1 MIAATAKP
9 ARKTIPKS
17 KRPLPRGKQIKMTAM
32 AEVRKASA
40 HEALRQFDAEQI
52 AELALLG
59 LRYRALG
66 AGVID
71 FSDPTRLDVYW
82 TGTRMVEKAVKASKS
97 GGPLAWGCFGVA
109 EGHLRALIGC
119 SVISNETYME
129 QWRLLAAAKHSRS
142 RPVVELSDHQRSAI
156 NQLSELARAGQ

>member
-17 KRPLPRGKQIKMTAM
+17 KRPPPRGKQIQMTAI
-32 AEVRKASA
+32 AEVRKASV
-40 HEALRQFDAEQI
+40 HEALRQFDDEQI

-66 AGVID
+66 ADVID

-82 TGTRMVEKAVKASKS
+82 TGTRMVEKAVKEAVKSAKARCPLAKSKS
-97 GGPLAWGCFGVA
+97 GIAQGYI
-109 EGHLRALIGC
+109 RALFNCG
-119 SVISNETYME
+119 VISNETYME
-129 QWRLLAAAKHSRS
+129 QFGVLLA
-142 RPVVELSDHQRSAI
+142 LSDGGDQ
-156 NQLSELARAGQ
+156 

>member
-17 KRPLPRGKQIKMTAM
+17 KRPLPRGKQIQMTTM

-40 HEALRQFDAEQI
+40 HEALRQFDVEQI

-82 TGTRMVEKAVKASKS
+82 TGTRMVEKAVKEAVKSAKARSPLAESKS
-97 GGPLAWGCFGVA
+97 GIAQGYIT
-109 EGHLRALIGC
+109 ALFNC

-129 QWRLLAAAKHSRS
+129 QFGVLLAVSRGG
-142 RPVVELSDHQRSAI
+142 VQ
-156 NQLSELARAGQ
+156 

>member
-17 KRPLPRGKQIKMTAM
+17 KRPLLKGKQIPVTAM
-32 AEVRKASA
+32 TEARKASA
-40 HEALRQFDAEQI
+40 HEALRQFDVEQI

-71 FSDPTRLDVYW
+71 FSDPARLDVYW
-82 TGTRMVEKAVKASKS
+82 TGTRMVEKAVKEAVKS
-97 GGPLAWGCFGVA
+97 AKARSPLAESKRGIAQGYI
-109 EGHLRALIGC
+109 RALFDC
-119 SVISNETYME
+119 SVISNETFME
-129 QWRLLAAAKHSRS
+129 QFGVLLALSRGGA
-142 RPVVELSDHQRSAI
+142 Q
-156 NQLSELARAGQ
+156 

>member
-17 KRPLPRGKQIKMTAM
+17 KRPLPKGKQIPMTAM
-32 AEVRKASA
+32 AQIRKASA
-40 HEALRQFDAEQI
+40 HEALLQLDVEQI

-66 AGVID
+66 AGVIE

-82 TGTRMVEKAVKASKS
+82 TGTRMVEKAVKEAVKSAKARSPLAESKS
-97 GGPLAWGCFGVA
+97 GIAQGYI
-109 EGHLRALIGC
+109 RALFNC
-119 SVISNETYME
+119 SVISNETFME
-129 QWRLLAAAKHSRS
+129 QFGVLLALSRGG
-142 RPVVELSDHQRSAI
+142 VQ
-156 NQLSELARAGQ
+156 

>member
-9 ARKTIPKS
+9 ARKPIPKS
-17 KRPLPRGKQIKMTAM
+17 KRPLPRGKQIPMTAM

-82 TGTRMVEKAVKASKS
+82 TGTRMVEKAVKEAVKS
-97 GGPLAWGCFGVA
+97 AKARSPLAESNSGIAQGYI
-109 EGHLRALIGC
+109 RALLNC

-129 QWRLLAAAKHSRS
+129 QFGVLLALSRGGA
-142 RPVVELSDHQRSAI
+142 Q
-156 NQLSELARAGQ
+156 